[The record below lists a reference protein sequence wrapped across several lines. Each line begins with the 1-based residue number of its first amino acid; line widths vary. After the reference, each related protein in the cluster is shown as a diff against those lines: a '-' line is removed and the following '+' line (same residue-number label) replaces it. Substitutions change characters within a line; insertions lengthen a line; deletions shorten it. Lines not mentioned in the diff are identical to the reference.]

1 MELTLYELLGLVKD
15 NKAPKKIR
23 CFGRDY
29 EFSII
34 DGDIDY
40 IAIDKETWVNYY
52 LTDVIGENYLSSIFS
67 TTVEILEEEK
77 EIEEIS
83 NEHNCYN
90 YSEYN
95 ERKNEIDKILYIIRA
110 INSVNDRLSDTNI
123 KINELVREVNKI
135 KKEGE

>member
-15 NKAPKKIR
+15 NKAPKKIK
-23 CFGRDY
+23 CNGDYYDY

-40 IAIDKETWVNYY
+40 IAIDKETGVKHY
-52 LTDVIGENYLSSIFS
+52 LSDVIGEKYLNSMFS

-77 EIEEIS
+77 EIEEINLRYVVCKS
-83 NEHNCYN
+83 DFVDLHIVDLLNNFFKE
-90 YSEYN
+90 
-95 ERKNEIDKILYIIRA
+95 
-110 INSVNDRLSDTNI
+110 NDN
-123 KINELVREVNKI
+123 KINELVREINRI